1 MKKYLILL
9 ASAMLAWS
17 CGDDK
22 NVDEPQ
28 KPEPPVTEAAISLSA
43 TEYTFA
49 AAGGTS
55 DEITV
60 TSSGAWE
67 LIGDDKVFEPSAK
80 SGENGDKVTF
90 TVGVNP
96 KSEELPGLSSFCA
109 TVRLPS

>member
-43 TEYTFA
+43 SIPLPRPGVRRT
-49 AAGGTS
+49 
-55 DEITV
+55 
-60 TSSGAWE
+60 
-67 LIGDDKVFEPSAK
+67 K
-80 SGENGDKVTF
+80 S
-90 TVGVNP
+90 
-96 KSEELPGLSSFCA
+96 
-109 TVRLPS
+109 R

>member
-1 MKKYLILL
+1 MP
-9 ASAMLAWS
+9 
-17 CGDDK
+17 CRG
-22 NVDEPQ
+22 
-28 KPEPPVTEAAISLSA
+28 
-43 TEYTFA
+43 
-49 AAGGTS
+49 GGTS

-96 KSEELPGLSSFCA
+96 KSDGSAPGRFLVS
-109 TVRLPS
+109 VRR